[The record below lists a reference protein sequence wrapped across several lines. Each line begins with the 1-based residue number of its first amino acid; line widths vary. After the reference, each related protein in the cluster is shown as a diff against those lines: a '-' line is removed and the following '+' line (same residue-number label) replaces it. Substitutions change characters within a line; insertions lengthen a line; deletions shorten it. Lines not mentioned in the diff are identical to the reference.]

1 MRTLPALPTPP
12 PSVKSPVSSFAS
24 LLLAPQLRLAY
35 RLFLAF
41 LLLVGFAFVAA
52 GLFLFD
58 QFLRQRVDTQP
69 RRPRPHFE
77 KSAI

>member
-1 MRTLPALPTPP
+1 
-12 PSVKSPVSSFAS
+12 
-24 LLLAPQLRLAY
+24 
-35 RLFLAF
+35 
-41 LLLVGFAFVAA
+41 LLVGFAFVAA